1 MADII
6 QQLPDSIANQIAAG
20 EVIQRPASAVKELLE
35 NSIDSGASNIQLI
48 IKDAGKALV
57 HVIDDGCGMSDT
69 DARMSFERHA
79 TSKIRKADDLFCIRS
94 MGFRGEALASI
105 AAIANLEL
113 KTRLHDEE
121 IGTCIRIEASE
132 VKVQEPCSATKGT
145 SIAIKNLFFNIP
157 ARRNFLKSN
166 PVETRHIIDE
176 FQRVAL
182 ANPQIAFNM
191 HHNGIEVFHL
201 PPENLRKRI
210 INIFGANYNQRL
222 VPVEESTPVVGIRGF
237 VGKPEFCRKTRG
249 EQYFFVNNRYI
260 RSPYLNHAII
270 NAFEDLIP
278 SSSYPLYVLFLDI
291 DPEKIDI
298 NIHPTKQEVKFE
310 DEKIIYTYLHAAV
323 KRALGKYS
331 IAPTLDFDSDPS
343 FEKYTAKPD
352 PSFANRDFSKGWH
365 PPGKEERMT
374 GGEAWK
380 EFMKTDKPE
389 NAGNAVITVES
400 DWQEKNENNNLHENG
415 KTDVKPVQIHQRF
428 ILTTIKDGM
437 ILIDQQAA
445 HERVLFERYLTVLK
459 DAKSMSQKSLFP
471 QTIHLNVSD
480 TQLLKEILP
489 GITAL
494 GFDIQEFGTNDFVV
508 HGMPPDL
515 NSQNEQQV
523 IEGLLEQYKV
533 NRESLSGQLHENLAH
548 SLAAEVSIKKGKFL
562 TVAEMNILIDE
573 LFACKDFYKSPGGN
587 LTFVKFSLQ
596 ELEKQFEKKR

>member
-35 NSIDSGASNIQLI
+35 NAIDAGASNIQLI

-57 HVIDDGCGMSDT
+57 QVIDDGSGMSDT
-69 DARMSFERHA
+69 DARMCFERHA
-79 TSKIRKADDLFCIRS
+79 TSKIRKADDLFCIRT
-94 MGFRGEALASI
+94 MGFRGEAMASI
-105 AAIANLEL
+105 AAIANVEL
-113 KTRLHDEE
+113 KSRLHNEE
-121 IGTCIRIEASE
+121 IGTFIRIEASD
-132 VKVQEPCSATKGT
+132 VKTQEPCSSPKGT
-145 SIAIKNLFFNIP
+145 SISIKNLFFNIP

-182 ANPQIAFNM
+182 ANPGIAFTM

-201 PPENLRKRI
+201 PPDNLRKRI
-210 INIFGANYNQRL
+210 ISIFGANYNQRL
-222 VPVEESTPVVGIRGF
+222 VPVEENTPVVGIRGF

-260 RSPYLNHAII
+260 RSPYLNHAILH
-270 NAFEDLIP
+270 AFDDLIP
-278 SSSYPLYVLFLDI
+278 ANSYPLYVLFLDI

-331 IAPTLDFDSDPS
+331 IAPTLDFDTDPS

-365 PPGKEERMT
+365 PPGQDERMT

-380 EFMKTDKPE
+380 EFMKTDMPE
-389 NAGNAVITVES
+389 QKETSVITVES
-400 DWQEKNENNNLHENG
+400 DWQENREDSKIQGTG
-415 KTDVKPVQIHQRF
+415 KTDVKPVQIHHRY

-445 HERVLFERYLTVLK
+445 HERILFERYLSLLK
-459 DAKSMSQKSLFP
+459 SAKNMSQKSLFP
-471 QTIHLNVSD
+471 QTIHLNISD
-480 TQLLKEILP
+480 AQLLKEILP
-489 GITAL
+489 GIKAL

-515 NSQNEQQV
+515 NDQNEQQV
-523 IEGLLEQYKV
+523 IEGLLEQFKA
-533 NRESLSGQLHENLAH
+533 NRESLSGQLNENLAQ
-548 SLAAEVSIKKGKFL
+548 SMAAGVSIKKGKFL
-562 TVAEMNILIDE
+562 TVAEMNMLIDE
-573 LFACKDFYKSPGGN
+573 LFACKDFYKAPNGN
-587 LTFVKFSLQ
+587 LTFVKFSLH